1 MEYRIEQLVALQA
14 ELQEALEAG
23 AAKQRFSELFPR
35 WCVCLELSDVEAAD
49 KLDTSRPSV
58 SRWKNG
64 KVVPPAARLVMKF
77 MLECVEQRINT
88 VQKQQSSQ
96 RSVGGATRTSSLP
109 PLAARG
115 R

>member
-1 MEYRIEQLVALQA
+1 MEYRIEQLVALKA
-14 ELQEALEAG
+14 ELQAALEAG
-23 AAKQRFSELFPR
+23 AAKQRFGELFPR
-35 WCVCLELSDVEAAD
+35 WCVCLELSDLEAAD

-58 SRWKNG
+58 SRWENG

-77 MLECVEQRINT
+77 MLECVDQRINT

-96 RSVGGATRTSSLP
+96 RSVGGATRRSSLP